1 MRKILQLAGFLS
13 VFALGTVNAQT
24 YLTENFDGAFTG
36 NPAAPAGW
44 TQSRIV
50 LLGDGTPDAGGS
62 GEKDWIQITN
72 TALAV
77 WTATWTNGIFPNAAV
92 SGSNVVSFND
102 YDAGS
107 TSSALGTRRMLSPTT
122 NLAASTNPFVR
133 FSLFCGTSSSFANL
147 RVIASNDG
155 GVTWVPIMSVPPNAD
170 VATFSSATPWQQIN
184 VKVPAAFKVATAMF
198 GFEITNTWAG
208 SNYFIDNFKVEEFT
222 PTTITSAGS
231 GGWSLPATWVGGV
244 VPNADN
250 NVVIAATHTVQTD
263 INIARMQ
270 NLTVDGVFQYS
281 TTSTTQLNHIF
292 GDMIVSAT
300 GLYFSGNT
308 TVGKRTYFGGNLS
321 NAGTINFQPGTST
334 SGALV
339 WLGYNGN
346 YSGAGTIVNGKVP
359 VVSHLCANGVSYSN
373 PFTISNYCGL
383 YLGAVN
389 ATNLTLGNL
398 PNPAA
403 FTTERYLGSFTNS
416 VAINTTNMTQH
427 NVLYGIPLTS
437 SNHGFY
443 FAYPPTMLTTG
454 EEIPLVS
461 GNRLVSGA
469 LTMNTHNNLTLG
481 FPLSVGTA
489 TGTQN
494 IALSRGIIST
504 TTINLLTLNASAT
517 GAIGTLPT
525 TVTSTGLN
533 GGNHGSYVS
542 GPIKINFPAIGSVNR
557 TFPLGVGNAFHT
569 NLPSAN
575 ARREVVLGSGGL
587 AWTSQTI
594 TATIENAPSGPVT
607 GTLTTVIGNRA
618 YRLNMNGGPG
628 LGANNT
634 VQLAYNNSSFGGN
647 DNLIGTFQDIRIVQ
661 SPSLTGSW
669 TERSLTA
676 GTGPITGDT
685 PGTRVTTSLTPGPL
699 NINDQYFA
707 WGSTSSIC
715 SGAPAAGTISGTSAL
730 CSGAATTL
738 SLTGASAGVGITYQW
753 KSSTVTA
760 GPYTNMGSALTQ
772 TTGTLA
778 TTMYYVVTT
787 SCSISN
793 SISTTPEFTLVVNP
807 NPTVSAVASSTSI
820 CFPTTSTVN
829 LTGSGATSYTWSP
842 AASLSSSVG
851 AAVVASPTSNTIYSV
866 VGSFSTGCS
875 ASNTIAISAN
885 PNPSLTATSASVCA
899 NNSVAIS
906 VSSPSF
912 AYCQPAYSSGT
923 GSGDY
928 IGGVQLS
935 TITNTTTGLATP
947 FYTLYPTS
955 ANTTATLTAGNTY
968 TLFLNPGTWSSSNGM
983 AAWIDYN
990 QNGNLADLGEKLGEV
1005 TINGAF
1011 PTFSTVVFTVP
1022 ANSFN
1027 GTTLFRVRE
1036 VYATTNIDP
1045 CAGYTYGETEDYNI
1059 TIVGGVSQFSWT
1071 PATYLNSSTG
1081 STVISTPAASTNY
1094 TVSTTMNGCVGF
1106 ATSSVVANI
1115 TPVAITG
1122 NTAICI
1128 GGTVNLT
1135 ASGATTYTW
1144 NTSAT
1149 TASISASPT
1158 VNTTYTASGTSSV
1171 TGCVGS
1177 STQAVIVNANPTVT
1191 AVSSL
1196 SLICNGQTASLTAS
1210 GASTY
1215 SWNTSAT
1222 TSVVAV
1228 SPSVTTSYTV
1238 TGTSNGCSNS
1248 ATITQS
1254 VSACTGLNNNLA
1266 SLIGAVVYPNP
1277 TTGLF
1282 TIELYNGSVKT
1293 IEVMDLTGRI
1303 VLTNTSSNDKI
1314 DFNISNLANGVYFV
1328 KVQSNNSV
1336 EVIKIVK
1343 Q

>member
-1 MRKILQLAGFLS
+1 
-13 VFALGTVNAQT
+13 
-24 YLTENFDGAFTG
+24 
-36 NPAAPAGW
+36 
-44 TQSRIV
+44 
-50 LLGDGTPDAGGS
+50 
-62 GEKDWIQITN
+62 
-72 TALAV
+72 
-77 WTATWTNGIFPNAAV
+77 
-92 SGSNVVSFND
+92 
-102 YDAGS
+102 
-107 TSSALGTRRMLSPTT
+107 
-122 NLAASTNPFVR
+122 
-133 FSLFCGTSSSFANL
+133 
-147 RVIASNDG
+147 
-155 GVTWVPIMSVPPNAD
+155 MSVPPNAD
-170 VATFSSATPWQQIN
+170 VAAFSSATPWQQIN
-184 VKVPAAFKVATAMF
+184 VKVPAAFKVATARF

-270 NLTVDGVFQYS
+270 NLTVNGVFQYS
-281 TTSTTQLNHIF
+281 STSTTQLNHIF

-308 TVGKRTYFGGNLS
+308 TIGKRTYFGGNLS
-321 NAGTINFQPGTST
+321 NAGTIDFQPGTSA

-339 WLGYNGN
+339 WLGYTGN

-389 ATNLTLGNL
+389 ATNLTLGNPPL
-398 PNPAA
+398 AAA

-416 VAINTTNMTQH
+416 VAINTSNMTQH
-427 NVLYGIPLTS
+427 NVIYGIPLTS

-481 FPLSVGTA
+481 FPLSVGTG

-517 GAIGTLPT
+517 GATGTLPT

-715 SGAPAAGTISGTSAL
+715 SGAPTAGTISGTAAL

-738 SLTGASAGVGITYQW
+738 SLTGATAGVGITYQW

-912 AYCQPAYSSGT
+912 AYCQPAYSTGT

-935 TITNTTTGLATP
+935 TITNTTNGLATP

-968 TLFLNPGTWSSSNGM
+968 TLFLNAGTWSSSNGM

-1022 ANSFN
+1022 SNSFN
-1027 GTTLFRVRE
+1027 GDTRFRVRE

-1045 CAGYTYGETEDYNI
+1045 CAGYTFGETEDYNI

-1071 PATYLNSSTG
+1071 PATYLSSTTG

-1094 TVSTTMNGCVGF
+1094 TVSTTMNGCVGS
-1106 ATSSVVANI
+1106 ATSAVV
-1115 TPVAITG
+1115 T
-1122 NTAICI
+1122 
-1128 GGTVNLT
+1128 
-1135 ASGATTYTW
+1135 
-1144 NTSAT
+1144 
-1149 TASISASPT
+1149 
-1158 VNTTYTASGTSSV
+1158 
-1171 TGCVGS
+1171 
-1177 STQAVIVNANPTVT
+1177 ANPTVT

-1210 GASTY
+1210 GATTY

-1222 TSVVAV
+1222 TSVIAV

-1238 TGTSNGCSNS
+1238 TGTNTNSCSAS
-1248 ATITQS
+1248 VVITQS

-1266 SLIGAVVYPNP
+1266 SFIGAVVYPNP

-1282 TIELYNGSVKT
+1282 TIELNNGSVKT
-1293 IEVMDLTGRI
+1293 IQVMDLTGRI
-1303 VLTNTSSNDKI
+1303 VLANTSSNDKI